1 MSANRVA
8 LYARVSTSNGQ
19 QDPEMQLRELRE
31 FAEHRGLRIVGEY
44 VDRMTGSKDS
54 RPALNRLMSDAS
66 RRKFDAVLVWKLD
79 RFGRSLRHLVNAIA
93 ELEAIGVSFI
103 SFRDNLDLTTP
114 SGRLMFQIIGAMAE
128 FERALIQERVK
139 AGLRNAKAKGKKL
152 GRPRADVDSNQV
164 EALRASGSSWR
175 EIAEKL
181 GVGLGTVHRTLKPRS
196 KNVCPEFLNGAPD
209 LICI

>member
-66 RRKFDAVLVWKLD
+66 RRKFDAESCTAW
-79 RFGRSLRHLVNAIA
+79 
-93 ELEAIGVSFI
+93 
-103 SFRDNLDLTTP
+103 
-114 SGRLMFQIIGAMAE
+114 
-128 FERALIQERVK
+128 
-139 AGLRNAKAKGKKL
+139 
-152 GRPRADVDSNQV
+152 
-164 EALRASGSSWR
+164 
-175 EIAEKL
+175 
-181 GVGLGTVHRTLKPRS
+181 S
-196 KNVCPEFLNGAPD
+196 K
-209 LICI
+209 